1 MGSRVS
7 HGFCA
12 VNRMP
17 TDVRESKGQS
27 MIATATSTSRNR
39 LGRPND
45 ETIQQERREQNE
57 TVVALRR
64 MLAKSSGSRKELLLF
79 SAA

>member
-1 MGSRVS
+1 MV
-7 HGFCA
+7 
-12 VNRMP
+12 
-17 TDVRESKGQS
+17 
-27 MIATATSTSRNR
+27 ATAPNSTRNR

-45 ETIQQERREQNE
+45 ETIQQERREQYE

-64 MLAKSSGSRKELLLF
+64 MLAKTPVSREELLQF